1 MNNNDKS
8 KFPRPRGY
16 ASKQCQRLDCAE
28 MFSRPSFIGLGHEIA
43 HALDNIFD
51 GVIDRNTWYTPNS
64 LTTPVPNAEIFST
77 HIENLLRAENGVNL
91 RAFYNLNQD
100 SFGNTIGE
108 GQILMPG
115 TRQNANTIN
124 ANGVSLT
131 NPTY

>member
-1 MNNNDKS
+1 M
-8 KFPRPRGY
+8 P
-16 ASKQCQRLDCAE
+16 
-28 MFSRPSFIGLGHEIA
+28 

-51 GVIDRNTWYTPNS
+51 GVYDRNTWYTPNG
-64 LTTPVPNAEIFST
+64 LTTPIPNAEIFST
-77 HIENLLRAENGVNL
+77 HIENLLRAENGINL